1 MPDVSPCPSC
11 GYELPSHAP
20 EGFCPRCLLRA
31 ETASEASS
39 VGGAGEVGATN
50 SVDTSRGS
58 VLKTLAATL
67 GTIANV
73 VLRDTDSAPEPPIV
87 RPGRDGGADGS
98 TRYRIDGEIARGGM
112 GTILKGRDPDLG
124 RDVAIKV
131 LRDDLRDD
139 ADMVR
144 RFLEEAQI
152 GGQLHHPGILPIY
165 ELGSFADHR
174 PFFSMKLVKGH
185 TLAKLLEARTYPAT
199 DLPRFLNIVESV
211 AQTVA
216 YAHAR
221 GVIHRDLKP
230 SNVMVGS
237 FGEVLVMDWGLA
249 KVLPSGGVVDDAVA
263 GALHP
268 PVETVIATARSGSGD
283 SELSRAGSVLGT
295 PSYMAPEQARGELD
309 RVDERADVFALG
321 SILCEVLAGKPAF
334 TGRSAGEIQRTAAL
348 GDTADALARLDG
360 CGADPELVA
369 LAKGC
374 LAREPEDRPRHAG
387 AMAEWLS
394 AYLAGVQDRLRAA
407 ELAGVEANARAD
419 EERKRRRL
427 TVALSASLVSTAAL
441 VGGGWAW
448 TATQRAERATV
459 TGREVNQALAEAAG
473 LRGRAKATPGGDPAL
488 LDLSVAEAKRGTSLL
503 ARDEGDP
510 ELRDRAR
517 AFLAD
522 VTRERD
528 EARARAA
535 GAERDRQMA
544 DRLAQIS
551 VEHSSH
557 SDRPKT
563 DADYAAAFRDFGIDV
578 DALAPAEAGTRIAS
592 TRIAEDLMSAIDE
605 WIFHRRN
612 MNFPDLSAVKQ
623 LIAVADAAD
632 SDPWRRRLRDALGR
646 DDRETLRQLAATAD
660 VDHLTTENTSRLA
673 FALTNGGDA
682 EISVVLMRAV
692 LPHHRDDF
700 WLNYDLVNGLL
711 GLKPPRVD
719 EALQYATVDAALRP
733 HSWMAFH
740 HLGIV
745 LNMQGRRNEA
755 IAAYREAI
763 RLKPDNALAHYF
775 FGGAL
780 KAWGRRDEAIA
791 EYRAAA
797 RLDAERGQS
806 GAAIAALGST
816 LRELSRPDETVVI
829 YRQILE
835 KSPRDAAAHLGLA
848 NELSAQGRHDEAV
861 AEYRAAA
868 RLDAERGRVG
878 SAIAALGSTLRE
890 LGRPDATVVIYRQIL
905 EKSPRDAAAHLGLA
919 NELSAQGRHDEAVA
933 EYRDAIRLKP
943 GDALAVYYLGNALK
957 ALGKRD
963 EAIAEYREAARLD
976 AEWGHVG
983 SAIGALGSTLRELG
997 RPDETVAIY
1006 RQILEKSPRDAA
1018 AHLGLANELSAQGRH
1033 DEAVAECREAIRLNP
1048 GDALA
1053 HNNLADSLKETGDL
1067 GAAMRSIEEALRL
1080 DPENGLPRATLA
1092 EILLLRGRFAEAVPA
1107 LERAAMRLAATEWRR
1122 HAPTYEGLLPKA
1134 RWLKSQAAALKALA
1148 GPDVADGKES
1158 TALDMAVL
1166 ARGRGQPALAARLF
1180 DVALTVSPTQ
1190 ALDLKAGQRHAA
1202 ACAAALA
1209 GSGGGEDDPRP
1220 DDAERAGFRR
1230 LALDWLKAD
1239 LAAWSARLTADP
1251 KVVAQLRH
1259 WKEDTDLAG
1268 IRDPG
1273 AVDKLPVAERE
1284 AWRTFW
1290 ADVDALLKRA
1300 HAAHP

>member
-31 ETASEASS
+31 ETTGEAPS

-112 GTILKGRDPDLG
+112 GTVLKGRDPDLG

-165 ELGSFADHR
+165 ELGTFADHR

-797 RLDAERGQS
+797 RLDAERGQG

-816 LRELSRPDETVVI
+816 LRELSRPDE
-829 YRQILE
+829 
-835 KSPRDAAAHLGLA
+835 
-848 NELSAQGRHDEAV
+848 
-861 AEYRAAA
+861 
-868 RLDAERGRVG
+868 
-878 SAIAALGSTLRE
+878 
-890 LGRPDATVVIYRQIL
+890 TVVIYRQIL

-997 RPDETVAIY
+997 RSDEAAAIY
-1006 RQILEKSPRDAA
+1006 RQVLAKSPRDAA
-1018 AHLGLANELSAQGRH
+1018 AHRRLAYELNAHGMH
-1033 DEAVAECREAIRLNP
+1033 DEAVAECREAIRLKP

-1080 DPENGLPRATLA
+1080 DPENGLSRATLA

-1134 RWLKSQAAALKALA
+1134 RWLKGHAAALKALA